1 MIEIRE
7 ATKAQAS
14 DIARLIMMAM
24 TDDCCLHFCGV
35 GHGLEDFLKMMTSL
49 VEREDSQYS
58 YRNTLVAMADNKV
71 VGIAVSYDGGKSAM
85 MVADYMNFARHLLRP
100 PRNTS
105 ARIILAWTMRHRQ
118 VSSTLIR

>member
-35 GHGLEDFLKMMTSL
+35 GHGLEGCICRIPEDWLPKCFHLTS
-49 VEREDSQYS
+49 
-58 YRNTLVAMADNKV
+58 
-71 VGIAVSYDGGKSAM
+71 
-85 MVADYMNFARHLLRP
+85 
-100 PRNTS
+100 
-105 ARIILAWTMRHRQ
+105 
-118 VSSTLIR
+118 